1 MSCEPFPCPFCSSAP
16 LWLPGERHVI
26 CEKCLASAPP
36 TWWNRRPDSPEVAQ
50 LRADWRFYRKGFI
63 QLADALGGVSRDDAG
78 RIGDVMSAEELL
90 AVIKQLQRNA
100 DAHDQLQKHRR
111 KLAKRRWLRTAD
123 QGDADHGH
131 IFEDL
136 IYATWVIMW
145 RGIPPSIR
153 TWIVRSQMKIEMQN
167 DRERNPE
174 LLRFLRW
181 QETFCPFVD
190 RARADDIDIAA
201 CFAPSQKIDFSGIE
215 EKGKP

>member
-1 MSCEPFPCPFCSSAP
+1 MSCEPLPCPFCSSAP

-50 LRADWRFYRKGFI
+50 LRADWRFYRNGFI

-111 KLAKRRWLRTAD
+111 KLAKRRAAVMRKQWKPEFGFGEFRNWYNRWFSTHLRWHVERERRYL
-123 QGDADHGH
+123 Q
-131 IFEDL
+131 
-136 IYATWVIMW
+136 YAFTL
-145 RGIPPSIR
+145 
-153 TWIVRSQMKIEMQN
+153 E
-167 DRERNPE
+167 RERNPG
-174 LLRFLRW
+174 LRRFLAW
-181 QETFCPFVD
+181 QDAFTLEVESPALEPGVVL
-190 RARADDIDIAA
+190 AL
-201 CFAPSQKIDFSGIE
+201 APSQKIDFTGIE
-215 EKGKP
+215 DLATKAGAQ